1 MRRFSRLFYVGG
13 EDMASYAEDVIK
25 IAEEQVG
32 YMEKASPKDLD
43 SKTANAGY
51 NNYTKFARDLQK
63 AIGSP
68 FVDGYAW
75 CMSFVTWCFWK
86 AFGAKKAKE
95 MLGGWT
101 AYCPTAVSWFKNMGR
116 WYTTP
121 KVGDLIFFYDSDRD
135 YGHVGLV
142 YNVSG
147 STVYTIEGNT
157 SSQSGVVPNGGG
169 VYKKYYPIDY
179 YRIAGYGRPKYDEK
193 KVKAKKYSGTFP
205 VVPPIL
211 RYGSSGLQVERLQS
225 FLNWYGKYGLDVDG
239 AFGSKTKSAV
249 IDFQKGVFPKNSSEW
264 DGEFGTKSLAKAKKV
279 KK

>member
-1 MRRFSRLFYVGG
+1 
-13 EDMASYAEDVIK
+13 MANYAEDVIK

-51 NNYTKFARDLQK
+51 NNYTKFARDLNKQVG
-63 AIGSP
+63 AP

-75 CMSFVTWCFWK
+75 CQTFCDWCFVK
-86 AFGAKKAKE
+86 AFGVKKAKE

-101 AYCPTAVSWFKNMGR
+101 AYCPTAVSWFKNMDR
-116 WYTTP
+116 WYSTP
-121 KVGDLIFFYDSDRD
+121 KAGDLIYFYDSERD

-142 YNVSG
+142 YKVSG

-157 SSQSGVVPNGGG
+157 SPQSGVVANGGG
-169 VYKKYYPIDY
+169 VYKKSYPIDY

-205 VVPPIL
+205 TIPPIL
-211 RYGSSGLQVERLQS
+211 RYGSSGAQVGYLQK
-225 FLNWYGKYGLDVDG
+225 FLNWYGKYGLDVDMI
-239 AFGSKTKSAV
+239 FGSKTKSAV
-249 IDFQKGVFPKNSSEW
+249 IDFQKGVFPKDSSQW
-264 DGEFGTKSLAKAKKV
+264 DGEFGSKSLAKAKKV